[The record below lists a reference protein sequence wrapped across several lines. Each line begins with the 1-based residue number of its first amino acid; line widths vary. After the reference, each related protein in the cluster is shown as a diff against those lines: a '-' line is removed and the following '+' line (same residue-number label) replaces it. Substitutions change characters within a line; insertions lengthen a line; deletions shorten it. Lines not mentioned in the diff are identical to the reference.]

1 LSNQLPLIEACA
13 LRHEASR
20 DRDDHRKTL
29 LNWQISECCANVT
42 AIEAV
47 TCTCA
52 ADNISLTVSC
62 VAISSPSALLIATA
76 VAGV

>member
-20 DRDDHRKTL
+20 GRVGHRETL
-29 LNWQISECCANVT
+29 LNWQISESCLNVT

-47 TCTCA
+47 TCTCE

-62 VAISSPSALLIATA
+62 IAISSPSALLIAAA